1 MAKSKKSFGA
11 AAGLFD
17 KSNEQD
23 GELKKDER
31 VENGLVGTQGKKGQK
46 LPRINMAFTTENHTY
61 IKRRSRQEGMSITE
75 YVNRLIDDDRKAQK
89 EL

>member
-17 KSNEQD
+17 KTKEQE
-23 GELKKDER
+23 GERRKEER
-31 VENGLVGTQGKKGQK
+31 KENGLVGTQGKKGKK

-61 IKRRSRQEGMSITE
+61 IKKRSRQEGMSITE
-75 YVNRLIDDDRKAQK
+75 YVNRLIDDDRKGQNI
-89 EL
+89 L